1 MLDLVK
7 GILGNDEI
15 SSKEVAKERL
25 RLVLIND
32 RIGVSPEVL
41 DEMKEEL
48 LEVISK
54 YLEIEDDGLE
64 MEFEQE
70 EDSMAL
76 VANIPVKNLKKTNNE

>member
-7 GILGNDEI
+7 RILGNDEV

-25 RLVLIND
+25 KLVLIND

-41 DEMKEEL
+41 DQMKEEL

-54 YLEIEDDGLE
+54 HLDIEENGLE